1 MSKKVSIDTG
11 ITLDIPISSIDDA
24 ETVKIMCASSLKV
37 PIHFLKLVQ
46 NDTTIEES
54 DIEISIPFKTT
65 KKLVQLT
72 DIENMSISFNT
83 VQKLITDSAT
93 DSIPKIIENVV
104 KYFDNSLY
112 DSKYC
117 LFVVFYYI
125 FGMPKDAEFLD
136 DPSSVKFRKDY
147 GKSVEYIDYIKSNPA
162 FGVVSTFQREYNYFI
177 TNLKANITENITKA
191 ETIKEVATLVKRNK
205 DQRRDIEKE
214 LSKERIKYVSS
225 KITISPFYTNEIELF
240 ENLSLSRDA
249 PYSKLGNFTKVL
261 KSFSPPDEFILSEQ
275 NKLTLFVLNKKNE
288 PLSNIESP
296 KYTNYSSITMVKVN
310 NSLEIMIDTKVEGF
324 DANTDVK
331 EEAVIERVINALN
344 IGNEIRDMDFILSPS
359 YFKGEFYLPFSHFS
373 RIIVHDIAMNNN
385 FISKLL
391 VVNERFTTINKK
403 GGVGLIYLPSEK
415 STYPSVCSMTNA
427 VVTSANKR
435 FVQGTK
441 LRLGDIFT
449 SFTFRTKNQK
459 TLKLLIDAMCDMLS
473 VYKREE
479 KDLLNYYNKVSIDF
493 EKEKNLIDKVE
504 KIKKKAVKKDLKL
517 KDYLPDLFVKKYPAK
532 CGNQPIIIED
542 EKEALEKIS
551 KGIDVMKYPL
561 YNEFDQYYYSCENHK
576 DSGNIYP
583 GLKRTNLVQYL
594 VPCCYATQQGK
605 FTDRGKYE
613 AGKLE
618 EEEEKEEKISKT
630 FAIYKTSRIMKVNRF
645 GYLAKDVN
653 NLLKVIDIQN
663 TYLRTGVNKGI
674 NSCIEAIL
682 RATRKNSDLDD
693 MDAKKRERFLKK
705 ERLKLIKYINEGS
718 SAQDSYLYSS
728 SSLIDYIRQDKFVD
742 VRLFKDALQNMYD
755 CNIFIFQVNKDHV
768 NGELVSPYYTNNIYL
783 LESKRKFT
791 YTVLLYETA
800 GSRIDNLYYP
810 HYEYVSRYSTDK
822 NKMSSSFSAEDI
834 ITEGIMRV
842 YDDIYSKF
850 NTQIR
855 SSVSAIP
862 FKTSIISQS
871 TDSFGKT
878 RLLYFEDGV
887 NIITQP
893 LDNIPTSRI
902 KENMTDISKFSP
914 VDYDKAISFINR
926 EKIEDYKFSIVSER
940 LVGIFAKKIINFYI
954 PIISTIDYDKNIE
967 TTSDTYAPSFMLKE
981 DILVQYC
988 RRLKAARNLSAVAL
1002 YVFSKYINLNNKSI
1016 KDSDLEET
1024 VLSFNKDCVEIN
1036 SEITEES
1043 YFQIPRKFEDSL
1055 EAIQNKIYVPN
1066 KKMSKKISYFIY
1078 IKTRQ
1083 NSRYVLSY
1091 KDLEFIPNYYEDVRD
1106 FKVSDNDTIFFSN
1119 NEAVISWKKYLE
1131 ITKPF
1136 EIKKSVT
1143 IELWKEVN
1151 EKQII
1156 LFENKNITD
1165 SSKLFMGVR
1174 AADIYSASFFFN
1186 ILKKTGKVNVK
1197 VALTPQEEKRIS
1209 FRGRMVLIND
1219 AEGTQKVVKK
1229 YGEDEHIILVFNY
1242 NGETK
1247 ILCLFKYKS

>member
-37 PIHFLKLVQ
+37 PLHFLKLVQ

-177 TNLKANITENITKA
+177 TNLKANITENTTKA

-261 KSFSPPDEFILSEQ
+261 KSFSPPDEFILNEQ
-275 NKLTLFVLNKKNE
+275 NKLILFVLNKKNE

-755 CNIFIFQVNKDHV
+755 CNIFIFQVNKDHI

-783 LESKRKFT
+783 LESKRKFR

-954 PIISTIDYDKNIE
+954 PVISTIDYDKNIE

-1043 YFQIPRKFEDSL
+1043 YFQIPRKFEESL
-1055 EAIQNKIYVPN
+1055 EAIQNKIYVSN

-1083 NSRYVLSY
+1083 NSRYILSY

-1229 YGEDEHIILVFNY
+1229 YGDDEHIILVFNY